1 MKIFN
6 QIKKILISFKQSIRR
21 FPLTL
26 TLSTLTSIILIA
38 QLEISKSEN
47 ANLHETLSRFAMI
60 LALSIPVSLII
71 TFLFER
77 YKKVKKSA
85 KFLIYFVSLVFL
97 IIYYLFCLEKFDMV
111 STTRFIALNLAF
123 YLIALITPFFYNREN
138 LELYTIKLVTRFFV
152 TMLYS
157 VVLQSGIGAILF
169 TIDKLLGI
177 HVYSNIYIYMWFLIC
192 GIFIPGYFLAG
203 IPNEDEDILSI
214 EYSKVLKIL
223 LLYIIMPLISIYTII
238 LYIYFI
244 KIVIAFQW
252 PKGIVANLVLW
263 YSAITSIVIFLI
275 FPLKDENSWVKY
287 FIFYITKIIIPLII
301 IMFLSIGIRIK
312 AYGITENRYF
322 VVALGIWVF
331 IVMLYY
337 NISKIKK
344 NIFLPLTLSII
355 AILSVIGPWSSYSLS
370 VLSQNK
376 RFESILIKNKML
388 NNKTIKPS
396 ANISDED
403 KKDIS
408 SILSYFERYHS
419 FKELKYIP
427 DNFQISDMKSIFG
440 FEYMDIWY
448 NNEINDFFSY
458 MLGDLS
464 TPVDIKGYD
473 YLFSFRYPKNINSQS
488 NSRLKVEY
496 SYDNQKIKIFLDNI
510 NVFEKDLSSIV
521 KNIHNKYGYINKERI
536 DLSDMTYIFETD
548 RLNIKLIMFSING
561 MKDTASKDNIKI
573 NSIEF
578 DLLVR
583 IK

>member
-1 MKIFN
+1 MKMFN
-6 QIKKILISFKQSIRR
+6 QIKKILISFRQSIKR

-26 TLSTLTSIILIA
+26 ALSTLTSIILIA

-47 ANLHETLSRFAMI
+47 TNLHEALTRFAMV
-60 LALSIPVSLII
+60 LALSVPVSLII

-77 YKKVKKSA
+77 YKSIKKTA
-85 KFLIYFVSLVFL
+85 KILIYLISLGFL
-97 IIYYLFCLEKFDMV
+97 IIYYLFFLKKFDMI
-111 STTRFIALNLAF
+111 STTRFIALNLSF
-123 YLIALITPFFYNREN
+123 YLIALITPFFYNRKN
-138 LELYTIKLVTRFFV
+138 LELYTIKLITRFFI
-152 TMLYS
+152 TILYS
-157 VVLQSGIGAILF
+157 VVLQSGISAILF

-177 HVYSNIYIYMWFLIC
+177 HVYSNIYIHVWFLIC

-203 IPNEDEDILSI
+203 VPNEDEDILSI

-275 FPLKDENSWVKY
+275 SPLKDENNWVKY

-312 AYGITENRYF
+312 EYGITENRYF

-355 AILSVIGPWSSYSLS
+355 AILSVSGPWSSYSLS

-376 RFESILIKNKML
+376 RFERILIKNKML

-396 ANISDED
+396 SNISDRD

-440 FEYMDIWY
+440 FEYMDIY
-448 NNEINDFFSY
+448 SEINDFFSY
-458 MLGDLS
+458 MLGDLNS
-464 TPVDIKGYD
+464 PVDVKGYD
-473 YLFSFRYPKNINSQS
+473 YLFSFRYPKNVNSQS

-496 SYDNQKIKIFLDNI
+496 SYENQNIKIYLDNV

-548 RLNIKLIMFSING
+548 KLNIKLIMFSING
-561 MKDTASKDNIKI
+561 MKDTASKDNIRI

-578 DLLVR
+578 DLL
-583 IK
+583 IKIK